1 MVPLQIRFDGQPNE
15 NGAAILRFPKLNLGA
30 PYQFSLRVRFE
41 DETYRQWT
49 MEGVRWRIKLRPGDK
64 HELMT
69 LTMANGN
76 FVVTGDTLEFR
87 IAVSDWADVVIP
99 QSTNHLELDYPFAHV
114 IEFLDSGGNVT
125 ERFAHGSG
133 LITTNLDF

>member
-41 DETYRQWT
+41 DNTYRQWT

-64 HELMT
+64 HELMI

-87 IAVSDWADVVIP
+87 IAVGDWTNVVIP

-114 IEFLDSGGNVT
+114 IEFLDSSGNVT
-125 ERFAHGSG
+125 ERFAQGSG

>member
-41 DETYRQWT
+41 DNTYRQWT

-87 IAVSDWADVVIP
+87 IATSDWQDVVIP

-114 IEFLDSGGNVT
+114 IEFLDSSGNVT
-125 ERFAHGSG
+125 ERFAQGSG

>member
-1 MVPLQIRFDGQPNE
+1 MVPLQIIFYGQQIE
-15 NGAAILRFPKLNLGA
+15 IGAAILRFPNLKLGA
-30 PYQFSLRVRFE
+30 PYQFSLSVRFE

-49 MEGVRWRIKLRPGDK
+49 MQGVRWRIKLRPGDK
-64 HELMT
+64 HELMV

-87 IAVSDWADVVIP
+87 IAVSDWANVVIP

-114 IEFLDSGGNVT
+114 IEFLDSDSNVT
-125 ERFAHGSG
+125 ERFAQGSG